1 MFYGNADVMLVIE
14 EMDVLIFF
22 YNNVGVLLIIFY
34 IASILYE

>member
-1 MFYGNADVMLVIE
+1 MFYGNADFMLLIE
-14 EMDVLIFF
+14 EVDVLNVF